1 MKRIKSI
8 ICLLVTFLFVHYANA
23 QRYGNTPSDSAY
35 CVKML
40 AIFTE
45 MVKQQ
50 NLTSAYNSWTILF
63 NKFPMCSQN
72 IYTHGVNVV
81 KNKINNA
88 KNEVERERW
97 IDTLMMVYDNR
108 LKYFAKDSKKFG
120 VGYVLGRKGVDMS
133 KYRPNNIEETY
144 KILYKSID
152 YQKVESELDVFL
164 AALKT
169 SGKMLKAGLINETA
183 FDDVLKKYLT
193 ILDQQAQ
200 DVVLRRL
207 KGELTEQEA
216 EKQYESIYMVMYGF
230 ALDDQQNQEPEKAK
244 VDPETEAKIRQ
255 QIREKMNSQK

>member
-152 YQKVESELDVFL
+152 YQKVESELAVLL

-169 SGKMLKAGLINETA
+169 SEKMLKAGLINETA
-183 FDDVLKKYLT
+183 FDDVLRKYLT

-200 DVVLRRL
+200 
-207 KGELTEQEA
+207 E
-216 EKQYESIYMVMYGF
+216 
-230 ALDDQQNQEPEKAK
+230 DDQQNQEPEKAK